1 MEQMSLARE
10 LETAR
15 RAARAAG
22 TAAMRFYGSTLSERK
37 ADASPVTAADHAAN
51 DVITAT
57 IRADFPE
64 DAILSEES
72 ADSPERLGARRVW
85 IVDPLDGTKEFL
97 AQNGEFSVLI
107 GLVVDGEPVLGVVYL
122 PAVEVMYAAA
132 RGAGAWVDQAGERRR
147 LTRTEAVASA
157 GIRLVG
163 SRSHADPFLVRM
175 QEALGITDVAPCGS
189 VGVKCSRI
197 VDGDRQLYVHPVAHL
212 KEWDT
217 CAPEVILTEAG
228 DRVTDCLGEPLRY
241 NKPVPVQPH
250 GIFAATPAVYEAV
263 KDRVIAMYR
272 EQSSAVG
279 RQSQTVGD

>member
-1 MEQMSLARE
+1 MYQRE
-10 LETAR
+10 METAR
-15 RAARAAG
+15 EAARAAG
-22 TAAMRFYGSTLSERK
+22 AAAMGFYGLTEWVAK
-37 ADASPVTAADHAAN
+37 ADSSPVTAADHASN
-51 DVITAT
+51 DVITAAL
-57 IRADFPE
+57 RAAFPA

-72 ADSPERLGARRVW
+72 ADPAERLGARRVW
-85 IVDPLDGTKEFL
+85 IVDPLDGTKEFI
-97 AQNGEFSVLI
+97 ARNGEFSILV

-122 PAVEVMYAAA
+122 PATGVMYSAA
-132 RGAGAWVDQAGERRR
+132 RGEGAWVEREGEAPRR
-147 LTRTEAVASA
+147 LSRTEAVADA

-163 SRSHADPFLVRM
+163 SRSHADPFLLRM

-197 VDGDRQLYVHPVAHL
+197 VDGDRQLYVHPVGHL

-250 GIFAATPAVYEAV
+250 GIFAATPAVHAAV
-263 KDRVIAMYR
+263 KDRVAEMYR
-272 EQSSAVG
+272 ESFPNALSS
-279 RQSQTVGD
+279 

>member
-1 MEQMSLARE
+1 MYQRE

-15 RAARAAG
+15 HAAREAG
-22 TAAMRFYGSTLSERK
+22 AAAMGFYGLTEWVAK
-37 ADASPVTAADHAAN
+37 ADASPVTAADHASN
-51 DVITAT
+51 DLITAAL
-57 IRADFPE
+57 RAAFPD

-72 ADSPERLGARRVW
+72 ADPEERLGARRVW

-97 AQNGEFSVLI
+97 AQNGEFSILI
-107 GLVVDGEPVLGVVYL
+107 GLVVGGEPVLGVVYL
-122 PAVEVMYAAA
+122 PATGVMYHAS
-132 RGAGAWVDQAGERRR
+132 RGEGSWVERDGEEPRR
-147 LTRTEAVASA
+147 LSRTEAVADA

-197 VDGDRQLYVHPVAHL
+197 VDGDRQMYVHPVGHL

-241 NKPVPVQPH
+241 NKRVPVQPH
-250 GIFAATPAVYEAV
+250 GIFAATPAVHAAV
-263 KDRVIAMYR
+263 KDRVAEMYR
-272 EQSSAVG
+272 ESFPAA
-279 RQSQTVGD
+279 

>member
-1 MEQMSLARE
+1 MYQREMDTARQAARE
-10 LETAR
+10 
-15 RAARAAG
+15 AG
-22 TAAMRFYGSTLSERK
+22 AAAMSFYGLTEWVRK
-37 ADASPVTAADHAAN
+37 ADDSPVTAADHASDAL
-51 DVITAT
+51 
-57 IRADFPE
+57 IRAALRAAFPD

-72 ADSPERLGARRVW
+72 ADSAERLGARRVW

-107 GLVVDGEPVLGVVYL
+107 GLVADGEPVLGVVYL
-122 PAVEVMYAAA
+122 PATGVMYRAA
-132 RGAGAWVDQAGERRR
+132 RGEGSWVERDGETRR
-147 LTRTEAVASA
+147 LSRVEAVADA

-197 VDGDRQLYVHPVAHL
+197 VDGDRQMYVHPVGHL

-241 NKPVPVQPH
+241 NKRVPVQPH
-250 GIFAATPAVYEAV
+250 GIFAATPAVHEAV
-263 KDRVIAMYR
+263 KEKVAEMYR
-272 EQSSAVG
+272 EAFPHQF
-279 RQSQTVGD
+279 D